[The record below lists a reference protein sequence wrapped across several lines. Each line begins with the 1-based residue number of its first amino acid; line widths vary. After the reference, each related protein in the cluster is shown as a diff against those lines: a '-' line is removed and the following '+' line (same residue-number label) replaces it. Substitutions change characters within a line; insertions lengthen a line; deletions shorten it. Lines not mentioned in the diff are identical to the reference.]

1 MLFTPGYLKIQPFTF
16 SKSAVIGDKISTLC
30 SPTSDNDRLTF
41 TWLKNGKE
49 ITSGKVKVNTFEG
62 MSTIVFNPLEEEDE
76 GNYTCRVTST
86 TSGSDS
92 FTAPLH
98 VLVPARWDQRPP
110 PQVQA
115 TEGTSVSLPCKGAG
129 KPPPQSFW
137 TGPRVTN
144 GSSLVFPR
152 VSRGDQGIYR
162 CKVTNNVGPELEVS
176 TFLAV
181 HGYLKIQPFSF
192 SNSAVIGDKISTT
205 CSPTSDNDR
214 LTFTWLKNGKEITS
228 GKVKVN
234 TFEGVS
240 MIVFNP
246 LEEEDEGNYTCRVTS
261 TTSGSDSFTAP
272 LHVLVPARWDQR
284 PPPQVQ
290 ATEGT
295 SVSLPCKGAGKP
307 PPQSFWTGPRVTN
320 GSSLVFPRVSR
331 GDQGI
336 YRCKVTN
343 NVGPE
348 LEVSTFLAVHGGIRI
363 QPFFFSNSAVVGDK
377 LSTTCSPT
385 SDNERVTFT
394 WLKDGREISGKVKIN
409 TFDGVSAIIFNPL
422 TEEDEGNYTCRVT
435 SPTLGSDSFTAPL
448 HVLVPSRWE
457 HRPPP
462 QVSAMEGSSVSLQCK
477 GLGKPSPSTHW
488 TGPRV
493 TNGSSL
499 VFPRVSRGDQG
510 IYRCQVTNNVGPELE
525 AATFLAV
532 HAMIQVQP
540 FIFPRTA
547 IVGQKTTAVCS
558 TTSSGTERL
567 SFTWL
572 KEGRELDSR
581 VKVNTMDGISNIIFT
596 ELTEEDEGNYTCRVT
611 SPRSGS
617 DSYNRP
623 PSTCWLQAMEGTSV
637 VLSCQGSGRPA
648 PTSVWSGPR
657 GVNGSS
663 AVFPKVSR
671 SDQGVYKC
679 RVSNNV
685 GPELEAATFLAVNA
699 IVGQKISALCSTTSP
714 NNERLSFTWLKE
726 GRELDSRVKV
736 NTMDGISNIIFTE
749 LTEEDEGN
757 YTCRVT
763 SPRSGSDS
771 YTAPLHVL
779 VPARWEQRPPAQ
791 LQAMEGTSVVLSC
804 QGSGRPAPTSVWSGP
819 RGVNGS
825 SAVFPKV
832 SRSDQGVY
840 KCRVSNNVGP
850 ELEAATFLAVNGS
863 IQVQP
868 FIFPKTAI
876 VGQKISALCST
887 TSSDNERL
895 SFTWMKDGRELG
907 SRVKVNTMDGISTI
921 VFAELTEEDEG
932 NYTCRV
938 TSPRSGSDSYT
949 APLHVL
955 VPARWEQRPPA
966 QLQAMEGTS
975 VVLSCQGSGRP
986 APTSVWSGPRG
997 VNGSSAVF
1005 PKVSRSD
1012 QGVYKC
1018 RVSNNVGPELEA
1030 ATFLAVNGFIQVQ
1043 PFNFP
1048 KTAIVGQKTTAVC
1061 STTSSGTE
1069 RLSFTWLKEGR
1080 ELDSRVKVN
1089 TMDGI
1094 SNIIFTELT
1103 EEDEGN
1109 YTCRVPGLTVHATN
1123 CPPVPA
1129 RWEQRPPAQLQ
1140 AMEGTSVVLSCQG
1153 SGRPAPTSVWSGPR
1167 GVNGSSAVFPKVS
1180 RSDQG
1185 VYKCRVSNNV
1195 GPELEAATFLAVNG
1209 DYL

>member
-1 MLFTPGYLKIQPFTF
+1 MFPDGNL
-16 SKSAVIGDKISTLC
+16 
-30 SPTSDNDRLTF
+30 
-41 TWLKNGKE
+41 
-49 ITSGKVKVNTFEG
+49 SG
-62 MSTIVFNPLEEEDE
+62 
-76 GNYTCRVTST
+76 
-86 TSGSDS
+86 
-92 FTAPLH
+92 A
-98 VLVPARWDQRPP
+98 VPARWDQRPP

-205 CSPTSDNDR
+205 CSPTSDNERLTFTWLKNGKEITSGKVKVNTFEGVSTIVFNPLEEEDEGNYTCRVTSTTSGSDSFTAPLHVLGYLKIQPFSFSNSAVIGDKISTTCSPTSDNDR

-272 LHVLVPARWDQR
+272 LHVLGEFNENVYELERNVR
-284 PPPQVQ
+284 M
-290 ATEGT
+290 
-295 SVSLPCKGAGKP
+295 VSLVYGVP
-307 PPQSFWTGPRVTN
+307 
-320 GSSLVFPRVSR
+320 
-331 GDQGI
+331 
-336 YRCKVTN
+336 
-343 NVGPE
+343 
-348 LEVSTFLAVHGGIRI
+348 GGIRI

-394 WLKDGREISGKVKIN
+394 WLKDGREISGKVKVN
-409 TFDGVSAIIFNPL
+409 TFDGVSTVIFNPL

-448 HVLVPSRWE
+448 HVL
-457 HRPPP
+457 
-462 QVSAMEGSSVSLQCK
+462 
-477 GLGKPSPSTHW
+477 
-488 TGPRV
+488 
-493 TNGSSL
+493 
-499 VFPRVSRGDQG
+499 
-510 IYRCQVTNNVGPELE
+510 
-525 AATFLAV
+525 
-532 HAMIQVQP
+532 AMIQVQP

-617 DSYNRP
+617 DSY
-623 PSTCWLQAMEGTSV
+623 
-637 VLSCQGSGRPA
+637 
-648 PTSVWSGPR
+648 
-657 GVNGSS
+657 
-663 AVFPKVSR
+663 
-671 SDQGVYKC
+671 
-679 RVSNNV
+679 
-685 GPELEAATFLAVNA
+685 
-699 IVGQKISALCSTTSP
+699 
-714 NNERLSFTWLKE
+714 
-726 GRELDSRVKV
+726 
-736 NTMDGISNIIFTE
+736 
-749 LTEEDEGN
+749 
-757 YTCRVT
+757 
-763 SPRSGSDS
+763 
-771 YTAPLHVL
+771 TAPLHVL
-779 VPARWEQRPPAQ
+779 GRSPDLQSTLITNPA
-791 LQAMEGTSVVLSC
+791 LSPR
-804 QGSGRPAPTSVWSGP
+804 QMGAEAPRPAPGHGRDQRRSQLPGLGPTCPHVSVERAAGGE
-819 RGVNGS
+819 RVIGGV
-825 SAVFPKV
+825 P
-832 SRSDQGVY
+832 QGVAV
-840 KCRVSNNVGP
+840 RPGGVQVSSVQQR
-850 ELEAATFLAVNGS
+850 L

-895 SFTWMKDGRELG
+895 SFTWIKDGRELG

-938 TSPRSGSDSYT
+938 TSPRSNFLSILIMFNRLNTCIVILLALSRLTIVRQPSLFVYLGLLQVQPFVFPKSAIVGQKITALCSITSSDNEKITFSWMKDGRTLDSKMNIFTRDGVSTLTLNNLSEEDEGNYTCKVTSPLSGSDSFTASLHVLGMLQVQPFSFPKSAIVGQKMSVLCTTTSTSNERVSFAWLKDGRDLSSHIKINTIEGISTITFSPLSEEDEGNYTCKATSPASGSDSFT

-955 VPARWEQRPPA
+955 
-966 QLQAMEGTS
+966 
-975 VVLSCQGSGRP
+975 GRP
-986 APTSVWSGPRG
+986 KDIVDTKWRLALFSLCRLLFFSQPLRWSMLIICLGNLKIQPFYFPTSAMVGLKVTATCSPYTASG
-997 VNGSSAVF
+997 
-1005 PKVSRSD
+1005 K
-1012 QGVYKC
+1012 
-1018 RVSNNVGPELEA
+1018 
-1030 ATFLAVNGFIQVQ
+1030 I
-1043 PFNFP
+1043 NFYW
-1048 KTAIVGQKTTAVC
+1048 QKD
-1061 STTSSGTE
+1061 GRDLHE
-1069 RLSFTWLKEGR
+1069 RI
-1080 ELDSRVKVN
+1080 KVN
-1089 TMDGI
+1089 TIEGVSMIVFDP
-1094 SNIIFTELT
+1094 LT

-1109 YTCRVPGLTVHATN
+1109 YTCRGSSPSAGSDSFTAPLHVLGKCISKLPLRKHGIPDSLS
-1123 CPPVPA
+1123 VPA
-1129 RWEQRPPAQLQ
+1129 RWEYRPPAQHQ
-1140 AMEGTSVVLSCQG
+1140 AMEGASVSLQCKG
-1153 SGRPAPTSVWSGPR
+1153 TGRPLPISLWTGPR
-1167 GVNGSSAVFPKVS
+1167 VTNGSSLVFPRVS
-1180 RSDQG
+1180 RGDQG
-1185 VYKCRVSNNV
+1185 IYRCKVTNNV
-1195 GPELEAATFLAVNG
+1195 GPELEASTFLA
-1209 DYL
+1209 